1 MTKTTE
7 ENLSQSKY
15 AEHRNVTKGYI
26 ARLIKEGRLHLIKGK
41 LNVGKGYCHFPIHY
55 DEEYFKMLTAE
66 HCVTRFHKGV
76 ARREWVLK
84 KGQRRN
90 EALDIFV
97 YNFVALKILNPNF
110 EVLEKNMAGVEA
122 KPLKKVNKP
131 YKIRREGSFVSGFK

>member
-1 MTKTTE
+1 ML
-7 ENLSQSKY
+7 NAQS
-15 AEHRNVTKGYI
+15 
-26 ARLIKEGRLHLIKGK
+26 
-41 LNVGKGYCHFPIHY
+41 
-55 DEEYFKMLTAE
+55 
-66 HCVTRFHKGV
+66 V

-122 KPLKKVNKP
+122 KPLKKINIP
-131 YKIRREGSFVSGFK
+131 YKIRRESCYVNGFR